1 MGNVYYIAKP
11 LIYVKYEM
19 IYTLSYDSA
28 LGEVYRNIGNGLLA
42 YFKSNLKI

>member
-1 MGNVYYIAKP
+1 MISQWGMFIILPKP

-28 LGEVYRNIGNGLLA
+28 LGEFYRNIVEMGC
-42 YFKSNLKI
+42 